1 MSNWVGG
8 DGDAAATGY
17 HNFDASEP
25 WQVFRKSQDFLRP
38 GPAMTFVLLDE
49 NSFSLNDGYFV
60 VDMHDYP
67 NPAGRLIVDW
77 PAAYHGGAGGIAF
90 ADGHSEIHKWRDSHI
105 LNANS
110 LYAIETLKSPN
121 SPDVF
126 WLQDHSTR
134 MRGQ

>member
-1 MSNWVGG
+1 
-8 DGDAAATGY
+8 
-17 HNFDASEP
+17 
-25 WQVFRKSQDFLRP
+25 
-38 GPAMTFVLLDE
+38 MTFVLLDE